1 MELKRIQVHIL
12 PAIQEST
19 HIRTYGNKQG
29 LLYLKEKLKMGYIL
43 DGVTCR
49 HLYITS
55 DEEPKIGEQC
65 LYNDKEGNH
74 AFIEIFD
81 KGEIFTPHLC
91 RKIIA
96 TTDKKLI
103 INDWV
108 GVIEHKLEGKYED
121 SNYVPQLEQSFLK
134 EYCKNPDGKW
144 CVEYDMKLPYCTKI
158 RCLLPN
164 CSCTDV
170 LTLKLNQD
178 NTITI
183 HPIKDSWSRE
193 EVINILHQY
202 SEETY
207 DKYKEDLKIRND
219 WIKENL

>member
-29 LLYLKEKLKMGYIL
+29 LLYLKEKLKMGHIL

-91 RKIIA
+91 KKIIA
-96 TTDKKLI
+96 TTDEKLKI
-103 INDWV
+103 GYKIHPEVTYIN
-108 GVIEHKLEGKYED
+108 L
-121 SNYVPQLEQSFLK
+121 PQVQQSFIE